1 MFSIKH
7 IAFLLILVFGV
18 YSQQTSAQSAVGG
31 YIDHEYKLK
40 AAYIY
45 NFIKYVEWAEEPADT
60 FYIGILGQS
69 ELTKLLSQVAAVRK
83 AKGKTIVVHQYRRIK
98 DFIREDIA
106 APAINNCN
114 ILFISEAITP
124 YITNKKLEQLAAEN
138 ILLIGEKEG
147 FAKNGGLINFINLRN
162 RLRFEINQ
170 STLINCNFTISPKL
184 LKLAILV
191 NEEDQ

>member
-7 IAFLLILVFGV
+7 IAFLFMIICCG
-18 YSQQTSAQSAVGG
+18 YGQQVAAQSAVGG
-31 YIDHEYKLK
+31 YIDHECKLK

-69 ELTKLLSQVAAVRK
+69 DLTKLLSQVAAVRK

-98 DFIREDIA
+98 DFIREDTG

-114 ILFISEAITP
+114 ILFISEGITS
-124 YITNKKLEQLAAEN
+124 YITKQKLEQLASEN

-147 FAKNGGLINFINLRN
+147 FAENGGLINFINLRN

-170 STLINCNFTISPKL
+170 NALINCNFTISPKL

-191 NEEDQ
+191 NED